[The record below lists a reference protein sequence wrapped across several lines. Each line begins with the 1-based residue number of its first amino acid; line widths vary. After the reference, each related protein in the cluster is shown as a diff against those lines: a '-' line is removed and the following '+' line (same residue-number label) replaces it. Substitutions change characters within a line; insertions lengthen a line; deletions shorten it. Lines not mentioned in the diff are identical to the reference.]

1 MVVDI
6 FASLWCHIINHSCY
20 VAVEV
25 HLRGSAS
32 GVGYVWLKISVQLV
46 VETISKNIRIM
57 TLSEIVG
64 IELNLI
70 PISYKL

>member
-1 MVVDI
+1 
-6 FASLWCHIINHSCY
+6 
-20 VAVEV
+20 
-25 HLRGSAS
+25 
-32 GVGYVWLKISVQLV
+32 LKISVQLV

-64 IELNLI
+64 TELNLI